1 MSGRRDEMHRGISEA
16 RWPKTRETMRCAS
29 GKVAAP
35 AADETETLKQSFA
48 EWKKFRP
55 VREFPSSEEQGQVCG
70 KFRARERGWR
80 RYCTAHVIAHP
91 PFPLEAA
98 SLAGK
103 IFGLKKICDL
113 SAKSTDL

>member
-55 VREFPSSEEQGQVCG
+55 VREFPSSEEHGQVCG
-70 KFRARERGWR
+70 KFRAREGGGD
-80 RYCTAHVIAHP
+80 TAPHTSSHIH

-98 SLAGK
+98 SLARK
-103 IFGLKKICDL
+103 IFGLNKICDL

>member
-1 MSGRRDEMHRGISEA
+1 MHRGISEPP
-16 RWPKTRETMRCAS
+16 WPKTRETMRCAS

-70 KFRARERGWR
+70 KFRAREGGGD
-80 RYCTAHVIAHP
+80 TAPHTSSHIHS
-91 PFPLEAA
+91 FPLEAA
-98 SLAGK
+98 SLGAK
-103 IFGLKKICDL
+103 IFDLNKIFYHI
-113 SAKSTDL
+113 AKSTDL